1 MLTILYLDIL
11 QTNLGHVTALIS
23 VLPKGSK
30 QQFELGEIAS
40 TLRVQGRVNLRLERY
55 GSQLQHYGSR
65 WQQGVSHMPHNP
77 HRELQIALFRSICTS
92 RANLFLRAPNTD
104 EPQIASSTESQHTSP
119 GDAVNLMH
127 EPWSDFGMD

>member
-1 MLTILYLDIL
+1 MLTIFHLDIL
-11 QTNLGHVTALIS
+11 QTNLGHVVALIS
-23 VLPKGSK
+23 MLPKGSK
-30 QQFELGEIAS
+30 QQVELGEIAS
-40 TLRVQGRVNLRLERY
+40 TLRVQGRANLRLERY

-77 HRELQIALFRSICTS
+77 HRELQLALYRNICAS

-104 EPQIASSTESQHTSP
+104 ERQIASSTESQLTSP
-119 GDAVNLMH
+119 GDALNLIH